1 MAWSVKDL
9 ALELEILSLSPTLGY
24 MLGMEP
30 IKKKIKLLSATYP
43 VTCNSSQMTIVLQRQ
58 I

>member
-30 IKKKIKLLSATYP
+30 IKKKIKSISATYP